1 MNKKILLL
9 IAIILIVFFMLIYIN
24 KNNFNSFSN
33 TNIKLSDNLSDKDII
48 NLKKGQ
54 QIMSDLMEEFD
65 RICRKYN
72 IKYWCI
78 GGTLIGAMRHKGWI
92 PWDADLD
99 IGMLKEDY
107 VKFKRVSSKELNIEY
122 SLTEPK
128 DKPCHKIRT
137 NKAIYIKTPWSTD
150 WDSNKGLQ
158 LDIFI
163 FETDDNKKNIYSN
176 CCSVVGIPDKKKR
189 LYSDI
194 FPLKELYF
202 DNIKVY
208 VPNKYKKISKEV
220 WGDYPP
226 KLIDESKRYP
236 HEGLIKIL

>member
-1 MNKKILLL
+1 MDTN
-9 IAIILIVFFMLIYIN
+9 IIFLTIIIFIVFMLLYR
-24 KNNFNSFSN
+24 NNFNLFSN
-33 TNIKLSDNLSDKDII
+33 TNKILLSDKLSKDDIV

-54 QIMSDLMEEFD
+54 KIMSRMLKEFN

-78 GGTLIGAMRHKGWI
+78 GGTLIGAMRHRGWI

-107 VKFKRVSSKELNIEY
+107 IKFKRVSANELNKEY

-128 DKPCHKIRT
+128 NKACFKIRT
-137 NKAIYIKTPWSTD
+137 NKAIYAKTLWSAD
-150 WDSNKGLQ
+150 WDSNEGLQ
-158 LDIFI
+158 LDIFV
-163 FETDDNKKNIYSN
+163 FETDSDKKHIYSKN
-176 CCSVVGIPDKKKR
+176 CSVVGRPDKYKR

-194 FPLKELYF
+194 FPLKQLYF

-208 VPNKYKKISKEV
+208 VPNKYKIISKEV

-226 KLIDESKRYP
+226 KLIDIPKRYP